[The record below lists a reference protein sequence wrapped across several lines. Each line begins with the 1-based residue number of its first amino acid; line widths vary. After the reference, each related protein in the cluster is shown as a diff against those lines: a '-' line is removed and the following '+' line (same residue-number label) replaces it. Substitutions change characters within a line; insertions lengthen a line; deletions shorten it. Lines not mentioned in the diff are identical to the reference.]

1 MSHALF
7 QILPLGRTLRSK
19 AVGLLFRVYSFHE
32 HGGNAL
38 KESKLTSEERRDSI
52 IAAADDKKA
61 NYITALDLRGK
72 TLIADFF
79 IICSGTSNIHIRSI
93 ADGVMEAMEKQGIRQ
108 RRIEGYSEAT
118 WVLLDYG
125 DAIVHVMS
133 EEQRSFYGL
142 EKLWTGQAPP
152 EREPDRLEGMGVG
165 EFEEDELDDEDD
177 DYELDEAEAIKA
189 APETSHG
196 HAA

>member
-1 MSHALF
+1 M
-7 QILPLGRTLRSK
+7 
-19 AVGLLFRVYSFHE
+19 
-32 HGGNAL
+32 
-38 KESKLTSEERRDSI
+38 KESKLTSEERRDAI
-52 IAAADDKKA
+52 VAAAEDKKA

-79 IICSGTSNIHIRSI
+79 IICSGTSNIHIRSV
-93 ADGVMEAMEKQGIRQ
+93 ADGIMEAMEKQGIRQ
-108 RRIEGYSEAT
+108 RRIEGYSEAS

-142 EKLWTGQAPP
+142 EKLWTGLAPP
-152 EREPDRLEGMGVG
+152 AREPDRLEGMGVG
-165 EFEEDELDDEDD
+165 EFEEDETEDDFDDDLEESEMDEDED
-177 DYELDEAEAIKA
+177 SEDEELEDAAVDEPKPGASR
-189 APETSHG
+189 PEPAHG

>member
-1 MSHALF
+1 M
-7 QILPLGRTLRSK
+7 
-19 AVGLLFRVYSFHE
+19 
-32 HGGNAL
+32 
-38 KESKLTSEERRDSI
+38 KESTLTSEERRDSI
-52 IAAADDKKA
+52 VAAAEDKKA

-93 ADGVMEAMEKQGIRQ
+93 ADGVMESMEKQGIRQ

-152 EREPDRLEGMGVG
+152 AREPDRLEGMGVG
-165 EFEEDELDDEDD
+165 EFEEDEMDDD
-177 DYELDEAEAIKA
+177 DYDKLDAAELDEDEDSEDEELEDAAVDEPVTAE
-189 APETSHG
+189 PEKTHG

>member
-1 MSHALF
+1 M
-7 QILPLGRTLRSK
+7 
-19 AVGLLFRVYSFHE
+19 
-32 HGGNAL
+32 
-38 KESKLTSEERRDSI
+38 KESKLTSEERRDAI
-52 IAAADDKKA
+52 VAAADDKKA

-152 EREPDRLEGMGVG
+152 EREPDRLEGMGIG
-165 EFEEDELDDEDD
+165 EFEEDGLDDEMDD
-177 DYELDEAEAIKA
+177 EYGDEGDALDEDEDSEDEALADA
-189 APETSHG
+189 AVDEPLSPLNSPEKTHG

>member
-1 MSHALF
+1 M
-7 QILPLGRTLRSK
+7 
-19 AVGLLFRVYSFHE
+19 
-32 HGGNAL
+32 
-38 KESKLTSEERRDSI
+38 KESKLTSEERRDAI
-52 IAAADDKKA
+52 VAAADDKKA

-93 ADGVMEAMEKQGIRQ
+93 ADGIMEAMEKQGIRQ

-152 EREPDRLEGMGVG
+152 EREPDRLEGMGIG
-165 EFEEDELDDEDD
+165 EFEEDDMDDEYDDEGDELDGA
-177 DYELDEAEAIKA
+177 ELDEDEDSEGEELEDAAVDEPKPGAIKA
-189 APETSHG
+189 EKTHG

>member
-1 MSHALF
+1 M
-7 QILPLGRTLRSK
+7 
-19 AVGLLFRVYSFHE
+19 
-32 HGGNAL
+32 
-38 KESKLTSEERRDSI
+38 KESKLTSEERRDTI

-93 ADGVMEAMEKQGIRQ
+93 ADGVMESMEKQGIRQ

-133 EEQRSFYGL
+133 EEQRSYYGL

-165 EFEEDELDDEDD
+165 EFEEGELDDEDD
-177 DYELDEAEAIKA
+177 YELDEDEDSEDEELADTEKIKA
-189 APETSHG
+189 ETTHG

>member
-1 MSHALF
+1 M
-7 QILPLGRTLRSK
+7 
-19 AVGLLFRVYSFHE
+19 
-32 HGGNAL
+32 
-38 KESKLTSEERRDSI
+38 KESKLTSEERRDAI
-52 IAAADDKKA
+52 VAAADDKKA

-93 ADGVMEAMEKQGIRQ
+93 ADGVMESMEKQGIRQ

-165 EFEEDELDDEDD
+165 EFEEDEIDDEFDD
-177 DYELDEAEAIKA
+177 EGDELDEEEDSEDEEMEDAAVDEPKPGKIEAEKTRAEK
-189 APETSHG
+189 THG

>member
-1 MSHALF
+1 M
-7 QILPLGRTLRSK
+7 
-19 AVGLLFRVYSFHE
+19 
-32 HGGNAL
+32 
-38 KESKLTSEERRDSI
+38 KESTLTSEERRDSI
-52 IAAADDKKA
+52 VAAAEDKKA

-93 ADGVMEAMEKQGIRQ
+93 ADGVMESMEKQGIRQ

-152 EREPDRLEGMGVG
+152 AREPDRLEGMGIG
-165 EFEEDELDDEDD
+165 EFEEDETDD
-177 DYELDEAEAIKA
+177 DDNYGELDEDEDSEEEELEDA
-189 APETSHG
+189 AVGEPGTAPKMNEPEKTHG

>member
-1 MSHALF
+1 M
-7 QILPLGRTLRSK
+7 
-19 AVGLLFRVYSFHE
+19 
-32 HGGNAL
+32 
-38 KESKLTSEERRDSI
+38 KESQLTSEERRDAI
-52 IAAADDKKA
+52 VAAAEDKKA

-93 ADGVMEAMEKQGIRQ
+93 ADGVMESMEKQGIRQ

-152 EREPDRLEGMGVG
+152 AREPDRLEGMGIG
-165 EFEEDELDDEDD
+165 EFEEDEMEDD
-177 DYELDEAEAIKA
+177 DYDELDEDEDSEDEELEDAAVDERGTAE
-189 APETSHG
+189 PERTHG